1 MRLFRTDY
9 LSELGKPEELP
20 NGWLR
25 VDGYISRTGIQTY
38 ERDGKPFL
46 EYRPPDEVFAPD
58 TIASFASVPVTKD
71 HPSSGTLNAH
81 NTKAYQVGTVES
93 PRQDGQRT
101 RARLLLTDAVAI
113 EAMRKGKMQLSCG
126 YMCDLDETP
135 GVTPEGHRY
144 DAIQRNIYGNH
155 VALVDEAR
163 GGPELTVRID
173 SAGLLLDFQERVD
186 VTSTT
191 TSTTENE
198 SQGKYIME
206 ELKKALEALAAE
218 KVRADG
224 LQAKLDA
231 TQAKL
236 DATQAKADSLEVKVK
251 AIPDEIRASIK
262 ARSELESKA
271 REALG
276 TSEKFDGKSDLEIKR
291 MVISSRGTVKVDG
304 KSEAYIDAAFDIACA
319 SEPRE
324 DSVSRVED
332 VTDST
337 DEVDPVAAAQARM
350 QARFDAPFKR
360 S

>member
-9 LSELGKPEELP
+9 LSELGKPEELS

-25 VDGYISRTGIQTY
+25 VDGFISRTGIQTY
-38 ERDGKPFL
+38 ERDGKPFI
-46 EYRPPDEVFAPD
+46 EYRPADEVFKAD

-71 HPSSGTLNAH
+71 HPSSGSLNAH

-101 RARLLLTDAVAI
+101 RARLLLTDASAI
-113 EAMRKGKMQLSCG
+113 EALRNGKMQLSCG

-135 GVTPEGHRY
+135 GVTPEGQRY

-173 SAGLLLDFQERVD
+173 SAGLLLDFKERVD

-191 TSTTENE
+191 SQPTLSE
-198 SQGKYIME
+198 SQGKYTME
-206 ELKKALEALAAE
+206 ELKKALEQLAAE

-224 LQAKLDA
+224 LQAKLDT

-251 AIPDEIRASIK
+251 SIPDEIRASIK

-276 TSEKFDGKSDLEIKR
+276 TEDKFDGKSDLEIKKL
-291 MVISSRGTVKVDG
+291 VISSRGTVKVDG
-304 KSEAYIDAAFDIACA
+304 KSEAYIDAAFDIACE
-319 SEPRE
+319 SEARV

-332 VTDST
+332 VHTDSN
-337 DEVDPVAAAQARM
+337 EVDPIAAAQARM
-350 QARFDAPFKR
+350 YERFNAAFKR